1 VRGSDTGLTGPRFF
15 DSLDL
20 AGSGLL
26 SFQGLSRGDDLLTV
40 AYDSPGRAQP

>member
-1 VRGSDTGLTGPRFF
+1 MRGSDTRLTAPQVF

-26 SFQGLSRGDDLLTV
+26 SFQGLSRGDDLLMV
-40 AYDSPGRAQP
+40 ATTRRRAWP